1 MGDVLYNEKVVPGEV
16 LTMSYYKIKIGWRK
30 VEMCGVGWG
39 KWFWLSIIAHNMV
52 ARKRHSNVVGGGGNG
67 CGLAGKSVI
76 NMIWLLLSISDWWS

>member
-1 MGDVLYNEKVVPGEV
+1 
-16 LTMSYYKIKIGWRK
+16 
-30 VEMCGVGWG
+30 
-39 KWFWLSIIAHNMV
+39 MV

>member
-39 KWFWLSIIAHNMV
+39 KWFLTQHYCTEY
-52 ARKRHSNVVGGGGNG
+52 GG
-67 CGLAGKSVI
+67 S
-76 NMIWLLLSISDWWS
+76 